1 MEKSFH
7 CLSRIDRDMIDQLNL
22 GNKSRETF
30 RVREGQEIGLLH
42 YFEIITQEINRKNG
56 KQFVV
61 LFWKLHCHLDI
72 RCYALFAYS

>member
-1 MEKSFH
+1 MEKLFH

-56 KQFVV
+56 K